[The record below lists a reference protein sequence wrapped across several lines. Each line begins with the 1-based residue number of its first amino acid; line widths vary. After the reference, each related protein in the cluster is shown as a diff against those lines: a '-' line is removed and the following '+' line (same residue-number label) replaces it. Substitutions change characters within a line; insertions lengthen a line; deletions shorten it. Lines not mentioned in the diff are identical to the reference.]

1 MQKEYKHKYLKTN
14 IKVNFLKKIY
24 QNLATTWHSL
34 APATVAISEQA
45 SSEYFFKKVW
55 LISKKFSHFEKML
68 LFFTVA
74 SYRGGNVRNLI

>member
-14 IKVNFLKKIY
+14 IKVNFLKKDLPKSGN
-24 QNLATTWHSL
+24 NLT
-34 APATVAISEQA
+34 Q
-45 SSEYFFKKVW
+45 SSPGHCCHIRTSFFGIFLQKVW